1 MIFWGE
7 MARPLKGGGGRV
19 VGVRVVLMTDPR
31 IFLEV

>member
-1 MIFWGE
+1 MIFGG
-7 MARPLKGGGGRV
+7 RDGQTTKGGGGRV